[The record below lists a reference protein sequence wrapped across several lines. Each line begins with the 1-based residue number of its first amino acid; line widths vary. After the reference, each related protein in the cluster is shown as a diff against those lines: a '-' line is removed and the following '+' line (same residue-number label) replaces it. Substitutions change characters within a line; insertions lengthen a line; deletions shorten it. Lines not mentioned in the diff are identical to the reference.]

1 MEKLI
6 KTYEKT
12 AYVYCDFEEMYKS
25 CEDLFYSLYD
35 EEDEITIDYCLENI
49 FFEEVGYFDDR
60 DYEVME
66 LFDMYEDIRDD
77 FEKYLQ
83 KRGLIYNKDLV

>member
-1 MEKLI
+1 MEECV
-6 KTYEKT
+6 KTYERT
-12 AYVYCDFEEMYKS
+12 AYVDCDFEEMYRY

-49 FFEEVGYFDDR
+49 FSKEVGYFDDR
-60 DYEVME
+60 DYEIIEV
-66 LFDMYEDIRDD
+66 FDMYEYIKED

-83 KRGLIYNKDLV
+83 KRGLIYEKDL